1 MIIQTDPVKLYTVLE
16 AAKVLKS
23 EYVILP
29 RNLFQDS
36 AISSVVGVSYDSI
49 ITLAYFENLT
59 EPYYYTLW
67 DSPALAYIAL
77 LSKDI
82 NALMQAHKS
91 KYSVGV
97 FENGK
102 LVSELTNPLLIY
114 THDYVVAGKSISIAY
129 KLEEADT
136 IEGGSNNNPQI
147 PLIQYEPLMYKTD
160 YMLQAAANSTPVS
173 PYIDITSNESF
184 LNIIQSKSA
193 MGSVIWK
200 PEIPELGNAVYDY
213 IMSIPV
219 TLLNVSK
226 GDTVLFTILDRVP
239 NRSGYNFIVQ
249 FKVIKPKKK
258 CTLRYYLMM
267 LKIG

>member
-1 MIIQTDPVKLYTVLE
+1 MIIQADPVKLYTVLE

-23 EYVILP
+23 EYIVLP

-59 EPYYYTLW
+59 EPYYYSLW
-67 DSPALAYIAL
+67 DQPSLAYIAL

-91 KYSVGV
+91 KYGDTV

-102 LVSELTNPLLIY
+102 LVTELTRPLLIH
-114 THDYVVAGKSISIAY
+114 THDYIVAGQSVSIAY

-136 IEGGSNNNPQI
+136 VEGGADNPQI
-147 PLIQYEPLMYKTD
+147 PLTHYEPLMYKAN
-160 YMLQAAANSTPVS
+160 YMLQAAANSTSVS

-193 MGSVIWK
+193 IGSVIWK
-200 PEIPELGNAVYDY
+200 PDIPELGDA
-213 IMSIPV
+213 

-226 GDTVLFTILDRVP
+226 GDTVLFTILDRIP
-239 NRSGYNFIVQ
+239 NRSGYNFIVE
-249 FKVIKPKKK
+249 FKVTKPKKK
-258 CTLRYYLMM
+258 CTLSYYLMM